1 MSLQILDQM
10 LDSIWRGTVG
20 TEAHS
25 GHSWRW
31 VSSCQAASKEEWV
44 SLINDGSGFGWVVT
58 VLLLVSTVFKC
69 SNSSSGRTWL

>member
-44 SLINDGSGFGWVVT
+44 SLINDGSGFG
-58 VLLLVSTVFKC
+58 
-69 SNSSSGRTWL
+69 